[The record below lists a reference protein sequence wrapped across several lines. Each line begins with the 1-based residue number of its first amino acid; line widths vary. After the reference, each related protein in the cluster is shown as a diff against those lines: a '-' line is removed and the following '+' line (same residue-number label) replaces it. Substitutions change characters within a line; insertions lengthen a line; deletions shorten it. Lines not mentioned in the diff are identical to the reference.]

1 MSEYVPSPTFSD
13 RVKKR
18 KSTDEKPEIKKAEE
32 PKILKPSGPPFPDVV
47 RSHRLPL
54 VLKSKSGDSLQV
66 YLISYAKKDEN
77 GQLTY
82 DVEFDDGTVKEG
94 VPRAALS
101 IPASTSYQIMRLQE
115 SQQSNETP
123 PRQRKRR

>member
-1 MSEYVPSPTFSD
+1 MSDYVPSPTFSD

-18 KSTDEKPEIKKAEE
+18 KSTDEKAEE

-82 DVEFDDGTVKEG
+82 DVEFDDGTVKES

-101 IPASTSYQIMRLQE
+101 VPASTSYQIMRLQE
-115 SQQSNETP
+115 SQQCNETP